1 MPNAQCPMPHA
12 PYPITGGIYVQ
23 ELNSYYNNEGNT
35 YLIEI
40 RLSHVSQ
47 IFNSFDPSPFLEK
60 DLDND
65 AESYIVQSVSEF
77 PLKTPLKLV
86 FYLPKQSQDQET
98 AILPEAIHN
107 YFDYR
112 KHNAARELRQI
123 LRQGRISLIIGLVF
137 LGLCISIS
145 KLMTV
150 FGDGTLANILTEG
163 LLIVGW
169 VAMWRPLEIFLYDW
183 WPIHR
188 TEQVFDKLSCIK
200 VEIRTDETVTFGST
214 KKPQANVR
222 KSGFA

>member
-1 MPNAQCPMPHA
+1 MPNAQCPM
-12 PYPITGGIYVQ
+12 TGGVYVQ
-23 ELNSYYNNEGNT
+23 EINSYYNNEGNT

-40 RLSHVSQ
+40 RLSNVNQ

-60 DLDND
+60 DLDQD

-77 PLKTPLKLV
+77 SLKTPLKLV
-86 FYLPKQSQDQET
+86 FYLPKQGQDEET

-112 KHNAARELRQI
+112 KHNAARELRHI
-123 LRQGRISLIIGLVF
+123 LRQGRISLIIGLLF

-145 KLMTV
+145 KLITV
-150 FGDGTLANILTEG
+150 FSDSTFATILTEG
-163 LLIVGW
+163 LSIVGW

-188 TEQVFDKLSCIK
+188 TKQVFNKLSSIK
-200 VEIRTDETVTFGST
+200 IEIRTV
-214 KKPQANVR
+214 
-222 KSGFA
+222 